1 MKAVELVT
9 KTVDELKEELLVLRR
24 ELLNL
29 KMQKSVGSAVKP
41 HLFTRV
47 RRNIARVKMFLT
59 QKGVCV

>member
-9 KTVDELKEELLVLRR
+9 KTVDELKGELLVLRR

-29 KMQKSVGSAVKP
+29 KMQKSVGTTVKP
-41 HLFTRV
+41 HLFTQA
-47 RRNIARVKMFLT
+47 RRNIARVKTVLT